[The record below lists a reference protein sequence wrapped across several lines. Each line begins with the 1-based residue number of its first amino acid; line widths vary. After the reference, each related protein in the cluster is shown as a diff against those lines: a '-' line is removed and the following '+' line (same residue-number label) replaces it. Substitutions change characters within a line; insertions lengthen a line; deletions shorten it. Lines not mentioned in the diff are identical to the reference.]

1 MQHNVQPST
10 HADDE
15 QAAVRRSVD
24 AQFPAVAAFLASV
37 DAPLMRDAAPQVS
50 QCSALDEQCAGE
62 DCTRGTST
70 DYALHRGPGH
80 GMRVSFVDEPLL
92 PFELAQWGDGR
103 PELAFFA
110 DGSWPG
116 LTLAQVDE
124 LLLALDEYTG
134 ALRVARGHLAA
145 ALRAQHEGR

>member
-1 MQHNVQPST
+1 MRNNVQ
-10 HADDE
+10 
-15 QAAVRRSVD
+15 AATES
-24 AQFPAVAAFLASV
+24 S
-37 DAPLMRDAAPQVS
+37 DAPLMRDDAPQVS

-62 DCTRGTST
+62 DCAPGTPA
-70 DYALHRGPGH
+70 DYAMHRGPGY
-80 GMRVSFVDEPLL
+80 GLRVSFVDEPLL

-116 LTLAQVDE
+116 LTVAQVDE

-134 ALRVARGHLAA
+134 ALRVAREHLAA
-145 ALRAQHEGR
+145 ALRAQHAGR